1 MGAALS
7 VSLVI
12 FSIYFCFLLG
22 ALLVT
27 SRGVDSPWLFL
38 LRSLFPNWRFYHAPG
53 DSPRLYFR
61 YLDAGLWS
69 DWQQMMPRFKRR
81 LFNLLFNP
89 GVNLALTEQNLV
101 DHLANDI
108 ADCQGGNDVSALVV
122 YQMVERLVRQ
132 IIAAEGGHIKQF
144 QFRVCLVPSGAAFD
158 MEAGTILLSPCLDY

>member
-1 MGAALS
+1 
-7 VSLVI
+7 
-12 FSIYFCFLLG
+12 
-22 ALLVT
+22 
-27 SRGVDSPWLFL
+27 
-38 LRSLFPNWRFYHAPG
+38 
-53 DSPRLYFR
+53 
-61 YLDAGLWS
+61 
-69 DWQQMMPRFKRR
+69 MMPRFKRR